1 MVKLAFLSN
10 DSSRSEVEY
19 GCTRCNFT
27 QLLRG
32 FKTKKKSHLDLNME
46 ICEYIIYW
54 TSTLR
59 ENAFQGILNLSNS
72 PSMQLRCR
80 LWRRLFPAHPGSVL
94 TNDAWVTFTWTNRQ
108 PDDPANRI
116 GCSAGWNPKLAQL
129 WSNMSDNAESPTES
143 QKEEPQ
149 PAPEDSATNDQ
160 KKKSRHAYM
169 CTCIYI
175 KSSLSGKNDVIKN
188 SCLCCALQR
197 NSEGVTFVRL
207 TLIPTNRIVRF
218 HFSTNQQLPGVTWHS
233 SYRKWVKL
241 QLMLML

>member
-1 MVKLAFLSN
+1 MVKLAFLGN

-19 GCTRCNFT
+19 DCTRWF
-27 QLLRG
+27 QDKR
-32 FKTKKKSHLDLNME
+32 KSRLHLNME
-46 ICEYIIYW
+46 IRENLIYW
-54 TSTLR
+54 TSKLR

-72 PSMQLRCR
+72 PSEQLRCR
-80 LWRRLFPAHPGSVL
+80 LWRPLFPAHPGSAL

-108 PDDPANRI
+108 PADPANRV
-116 GCSAGWNPKLAQL
+116 GCSAGWNSKLAQL

-149 PAPEDSATNDQ
+149 PAPEDSTTNDQ

-169 CTCIYI
+169 CTCIYM
-175 KSSLSGKNDVIKN
+175 KSGKNYVIKN
-188 SCLCCALQR
+188 SCLCCALLR

-207 TLIPTNRIVRF
+207 TLIPANRIVRV
-218 HFSTNQQLPGVTWHS
+218 HFSSNQRLDMVTWHS
-233 SYRKWVKL
+233 RFRKWVKL